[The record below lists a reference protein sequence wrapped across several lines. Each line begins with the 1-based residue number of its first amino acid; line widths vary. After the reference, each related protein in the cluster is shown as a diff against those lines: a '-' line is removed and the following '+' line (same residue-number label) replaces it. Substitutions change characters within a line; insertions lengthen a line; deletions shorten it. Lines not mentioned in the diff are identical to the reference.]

1 MGYLQH
7 YNDALAHYG
16 VLGMKWGQR
25 REKHLYNKIKR
36 NAVKNM
42 QIQKK
47 QLQAYSTNKANW
59 KIVRSEG
66 DKLFKKSKKLR
77 DNLGK
82 SMSMVDDEEYVSIVA
97 KELGLNTKSYDRA
110 LSNAMNYSSQNRKD
124 IKKGRKLSRHKHS

>member
-7 YNDALAHYG
+7 YNDTLAHYG

-25 REKHLYNKIKR
+25 RKLSGWI
-36 NAVKNM
+36 NAHHARK
-42 QIQKK
+42 QEIQKK

-82 SMSMVDDEEYVSIVA
+82 SMSMVDNEEYVSIVA

-124 IKKGRKLSRHKHS
+124 IKKGRKLSRRKHS